1 MKTIDKIL
9 LDSITL
15 QAKETTRL
23 RKNFNFH
30 TSYSEPI
37 NRMLNAM
44 EPGTYIQP
52 HKHESPD
59 KFEIFLALRGRFAVF
74 TFDDAGNILHYCIL
88 DPKQGIYGVEIPER
102 TYHTL
107 ISLETGSVAYEIKA
121 GPYTPL
127 TAKDFAPW
135 APAEGDPE
143 VENFMQSLLNKI
155 DL

>member
-52 HKHESPD
+52 VSYTHLRAHETVLDIVCRLLLEKKKYNIIQSATPQALTKYNIDTSHK
-59 KFEIFLALRGRFAVF
+59 
-74 TFDDAGNILHYCIL
+74 
-88 DPKQGIYGVEIPER
+88 
-102 TYHTL
+102 
-107 ISLETGSVAYEIKA
+107 
-121 GPYTPL
+121 
-127 TAKDFAPW
+127 
-135 APAEGDPE
+135 
-143 VENFMQSLLNKI
+143 
-155 DL
+155 

>member
-1 MKTIDKIL
+1 
-9 LDSITL
+9 
-15 QAKETTRL
+15 
-23 RKNFNFH
+23 
-30 TSYSEPI
+30 
-37 NRMLNAM
+37 MLNAM

-107 ISLETGSVAYEIKA
+107 ISLETGVGSLRNKSRPPLYTSNCQRFCPLGSCRRQPGSGKLHAIIIKQNR
-121 GPYTPL
+121 PL
-127 TAKDFAPW
+127 KAVNLIIMSTQNHQYQKEHGISPSEMMKRTLFR
-135 APAEGDPE
+135 
-143 VENFMQSLLNKI
+143 NH
-155 DL
+155 

>member
-1 MKTIDKIL
+1 LSLEELYPGFFSNTAMIRLSTL
-9 LDSITL
+9 LY
-15 QAKETTRL
+15 
-23 RKNFNFH
+23 KN
-30 TSYSEPI
+30 
-37 NRMLNAM
+37 
-44 EPGTYIQP
+44 
-52 HKHESPD
+52 
-59 KFEIFLALRGRFAVF
+59 
-74 TFDDAGNILHYCIL
+74 
-88 DPKQGIYGVEIPER
+88 GVEIPER

-135 APAEGDPE
+135 APAEGNPE